1 MGCYQNR
8 EEDMPRK
15 SLALLCEQ
23 DLETLTTLEW
33 LRLLKCAASGM
44 RKPYWRV
51 FRSERPKCGA
61 KCRDGHACKAP
72 AVLDTLYNCYVR
84 NGRCRNHG
92 GLSTGPRMT
101 AGKERIAEA
110 LRLRGQ
116 QRREAQKL
124 QAPGELKQSFV

>member
-1 MGCYQNR
+1 
-8 EEDMPRK
+8 MPRK
-15 SLALLCEQ
+15 SLVSLLEQ
-23 DLETLTTLEW
+23 DPETLTIMEW
-33 LRLLKCAASGM
+33 LRLVRGALVEV
-44 RKPYWRV
+44 REPYWRV

-92 GLSTGPRMT
+92 GLSTGPRTT

-124 QAPGELKQSFV
+124 QAPGELKAP